1 MPPRHGRSMW
11 TIEDFDI
18 IYRKK
23 RRREED
29 MARILRA
36 MFGGMFLER
45 DPFDVGPGDSYYLGA
60 YVPKY
65 SSAEES
71 LRVDAERLFGDL
83 CKVAG
88 RMFAHA

>member
-1 MPPRHGRSMW
+1 
-11 TIEDFDI
+11 
-18 IYRKK
+18 
-23 RRREED
+23 
-29 MARILRA
+29 MARILKA

-65 SSAEES
+65 SSAEDA

>member
-1 MPPRHGRSMW
+1 M
-11 TIEDFDI
+11 T
-18 IYRKK
+18 
-23 RRREED
+23 
-29 MARILRA
+29 RILKA

-45 DPFDVGPGDSYYLGA
+45 NPFDVGPGDSYYLGA

-71 LRVDAERLFGDL
+71 LRGDAERLFGDL
-83 CKVAG
+83 CNVAR